1 MPGGALPSSGSL
13 GPRFPAFL
21 GTTAPLRLLTYRL
34 ESLRFSLASR
44 YSRPTLSS
52 LSVIAVSFGAPSRG
66 LLYPGSPCPSLRESR
81 LDLPSPLASPLD
93 ACPALG
99 PRWVPLR
106 TAAGAG
112 ECCLPVA
119 LHAVGSP
126 RQHPI
131 SGLYHAACILAPP
144 GFVLGSL
151 LRTQDSLPACRRALA
166 GWDFPAF
173 LLPGHP
179 LGGSD
184 GFHRTQR
191 ANPPVQGLLGANSEG
206 PGGRAHRLPRPG
218 PSVARAPSG

>member
-13 GPRFPAFL
+13 GSRFPAFL
-21 GTTAPLRLLTYRL
+21 GTTAPLSLPTYRL
-34 ESLRFSLASR
+34 GSLRFSLAPR
-44 YSRPTLSS
+44 YSGPTLSS
-52 LSVIAVSFGAPSRG
+52 LSTVAVSFGWSSRG
-66 LLYPGSPCPSLRESR
+66 LLYPGPPCPSLRESR

-112 ECCLPVA
+112 QCCLPVA

-144 GFVLGSL
+144 GFALGLL

-166 GWDFPAF
+166 GRDFPPS
-173 LLPGHP
+173 LPAGHP
-179 LGGSD
+179 LGGVD
-184 GFHRTQR
+184 GFHRT
-191 ANPPVQGLLGANSEG
+191 
-206 PGGRAHRLPRPG
+206 
-218 PSVARAPSG
+218 